1 MILAT
6 SNKVKQVLWI
16 NYVGQILPEELKRGR
31 EDLKVLLGD
40 LRPGF
45 RLMVNLSHV
54 ESMGLDCRA
63 EMGRNMDLISQA
75 GVGRVVRIIPDP
87 RKDMGLDILAFFHY
101 RNHPETINCTNL
113 REAVE
118 KLLV

>member
-6 SNKVKQVLWI
+6 SNKSKQVLWI
-16 NYVGQILPEELKRGR
+16 NYVGHVQPADLQQGR
-31 EDLKVLLGD
+31 EDMKTLLAD

-54 ESMGLDCRA
+54 ETMGLDCRA
-63 EMGRNMDLISQA
+63 ELGANMDMISEA

-87 RKDMGLDILAFFHY
+87 SKDIGFNILAFFHY
-101 RNHPETINCTNL
+101 RNHPQIINCTNL
-113 REAVE
+113 KDALER
-118 KLLV
+118 LLA